1 MRKTVSGPEDPKLL
15 QMPARA
21 PDGRWAVVF
30 SSLPPADR
38 IPGCDGTSLAV
49 TQMFVAA
56 DALISDPIK
65 LADWSQNARAHMEL
79 NFRLQKEADALIA
92 VYRQLL
98 SN

>member
-1 MRKTVSGPEDPKLL
+1 MACG
-15 QMPARA
+15 A
-21 PDGRWAVVF
+21 PCIATRVGAFEELIKDGET
-30 SSLPPADR
+30 
-38 IPGCDGTSLAV
+38 GTLIEPSNAHE
-49 TQMFVAA
+49 MFVAA